1 MQVDENLR
9 VEGFSNVFAVGDA
22 TNVKETKLGY
32 LAAAQVTLTLPS
44 GLVHVASEL
53 SLCLRA
59 SSLAQP
65 PSGCF
70 CCRLGSPRAT

>member
-32 LAAAQVTLTLPS
+32 LAAAQV
-44 GLVHVASEL
+44 
-53 SLCLRA
+53 
-59 SSLAQP
+59 SLA
-65 PSGCF
+65 
-70 CCRLGSPRAT
+70 LPRALVLLHKRVWTV